1 MGLRMTTA
9 PDSNQSPRDPVVVP
23 PGTLVKWLRTP
34 AKQDYPAAKS
44 YLSLN
49 LDKKVV
55 NRIVHKLAQKKCVDF
70 KAKDI
75 LRASGLPL
83 LPVTNPDVQ
92 KELARILAGEP
103 LSPCLIVRGRLDK
116 GWLAQIADGYHR
128 VCASNYVNEDADVP
142 VQIIDL

>member
-1 MGLRMTTA
+1 
-9 PDSNQSPRDPVVVP
+9 
-23 PGTLVKWLRTP
+23 
-34 AKQDYPAAKS
+34 
-44 YLSLN
+44 
-49 LDKKVV
+49 
-55 NRIVHKLAQKKCVDF
+55 
-70 KAKDI
+70 
-75 LRASGLPL
+75 
-83 LPVTNPDVQ
+83 VQ